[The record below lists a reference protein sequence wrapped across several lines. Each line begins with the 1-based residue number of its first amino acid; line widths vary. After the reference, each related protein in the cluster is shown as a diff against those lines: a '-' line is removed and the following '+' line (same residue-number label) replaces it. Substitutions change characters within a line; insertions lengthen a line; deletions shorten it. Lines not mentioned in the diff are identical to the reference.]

1 MARLAAD
8 IGGTFTD
15 LVLCGDDGGV
25 TLVKTF
31 TTPKDQSEGLA
42 NGIAK
47 LGNQAEPIQQFL
59 HGTTVVLNAILT
71 GAWPSVGLLTT
82 RGFRD
87 VLEIMRGDAQEPYNL
102 KTPKPA
108 PLVPRRLRLEVS
120 ERIAAN
126 GDILTPLSA
135 EDVLCQVKDLIDRGA
150 EVVAVCFLNAY
161 ANPAHEQAAQR
172 IIRNAFPDLPV
183 SISTAVA
190 VEWRE
195 FERTSTVALNAGA
208 LPVVDRYLQVLTDR
222 LRSLSID
229 VPALIMQSN
238 GGVTSAARTRMAP
251 IRTVMSGPVGGVVA
265 ARSLGEELALRN
277 LITLD
282 IGGTSADV
290 GLVQDGEL
298 VTKYQNS
305 VRGWPILST
314 SVDVHSVGAGGGS
327 IAHLDEVGAF
337 KVGPRSAAAVPGPA
351 CIGRGGEL
359 PTVTD
364 AHLIVGNLDP
374 AYFLG
379 GEVKTYPDQAAAA
392 FERHIATPLNLSV
405 PLAAL
410 GAIDIINTVMASAIR
425 DHSVVRGH
433 DPREFALVA
442 FGGCGGLHASQLARG
457 IGMRT
462 VVIPPMSSA
471 FSALGILNSDL
482 RRDFTRTY
490 LRSLAM
496 DVTQELE
503 GAFQQLEAEA
513 ITELKAD
520 GVDFRSTGIARSADI
535 RYDGQ
540 QFTMNVAASSP
551 LDQAAV
557 TDAFVRDHRALYG
570 HAMEGNPMEVTG
582 IRVTATSAVG
592 RTAVAATLAAAG
604 APLRPKGERRV
615 LYRSEPTENA
625 EWVTFPVFDRAS
637 LPAGARLRGP
647 AIVEETS
654 ATTLVLPGDEAHMH
668 ASGSLVIAVG
678 R

>member
-1 MARLAAD
+1 LARLAAD

-15 LVLCGDDGGV
+15 LVLCDDDGKV

-31 TTPKDQSEGLA
+31 TTPDDQSEGLA
-42 NGIAK
+42 KGFARF
-47 LGNQAEPIQQFL
+47 GRQTGSIQHFL

-71 GAWPSVGLLTT
+71 GAWPVVGLLTT

-102 KTPKPA
+102 KTPKSA
-108 PLVPRRLRLEVS
+108 PLVPRRLRLEVE
-120 ERIAAN
+120 ERMAAD
-126 GDILTPLSA
+126 GAVLTPISD
-135 EDVLCQVKDLIDRGA
+135 EDVRRQVEELLRRGA
-150 EVVAVCFLNAY
+150 EVVAVCFFNAY
-161 ANPAHEQAAQR
+161 ANPAHEQAALR
-172 IIRNAFPDLPV
+172 IIQTAFPELPV

-190 VEWRE
+190 LEWRE
-195 FERTSTVALNAGA
+195 FERTSTVVLNAGA
-208 LPVVDRYLQVLTDR
+208 LPVVRRYLQVLTDR

-229 VPALIMQSN
+229 APALIMQSN
-238 GGVTSAARTRMAP
+238 GGVTSVARTRMAP

-265 ARSLGEELALRN
+265 ARGLGEALALRD

-290 GLVQDGEL
+290 GLVQGGEL

-305 VRGWPILST
+305 VRGWPILSM

-327 IAHLDEVGAF
+327 IAHLDEMGAF

-351 CIGRGGEL
+351 CFGRGGEL

-379 GEVKTYPDQAAAA
+379 GEVPIHPDRAARA
-392 FERHIATPLNLSV
+392 FERHIAAPLNLAV
-405 PLAAL
+405 PIAAL
-410 GAIDIINTVMASAIR
+410 GAIDIINTVMATAIR

-442 FGGCGGLHASQLARG
+442 FGGCGGLHASQLARA

-471 FSALGILNSDL
+471 FSALGILGSDL

-490 LRSLAM
+490 LGSLAG
-496 DVTQELE
+496 DITQELD
-503 GAFQQLEAEA
+503 GAFGRLEAEA
-513 ITELKAD
+513 RAELRAD
-520 GVDFRSTGIARSADI
+520 GVDLHNTAMSRSVDI
-535 RYDGQ
+535 RYVGQ
-540 QFTMNVAASSP
+540 QFTMDVAASSP
-551 LDQAAV
+551 CDQRAIA
-557 TDAFVRDHRALYG
+557 TAFIREHRALYG
-570 HAMEGNPMEVTG
+570 HAMEGNAMEVTG
-582 IRVTATSAVG
+582 LRVTAISAVG
-592 RTAVAATLAAAG
+592 KTAVAAKLAPAG
-604 APLRPKGERRV
+604 ATARAKGERRV
-615 LYRSEPTENA
+615 LYRSELTERA
-625 EWVTFPVFDRAS
+625 EWLTYPVFDRVT
-637 LPAGARLRGP
+637 LPEGMRLPGP

-654 ATTLVLPGDEAHMH
+654 STTLVLPGDEARVH
-668 ASGSLVIAVG
+668 ASGSLVMTVG